1 VPSRAHYAPD
11 RNGAAVPEPSAAL
24 VSAVP
29 VPFTADGD
37 LDDAGLQPLYRS
49 LDAAGVDGVFTAGTT
64 GEFTAL
70 DDAERETV
78 LTEALA
84 VFGPE
89 RVYHHVGAASARQA
103 ERLAARAVALGA
115 LNLAAITPYYLPAG
129 PRALVDY
136 YRRLDAVAGHARIF
150 IYLYEARSTT
160 IVTPAQLAELAEVPS
175 VAGAKISGEP
185 TARVA
190 EYIRAAPAGF
200 EIYSGNDIEFGEF
213 VRAGGTGGVS
223 GVSSVF
229 PQPFVALADALRRGD
244 EQAAA
249 AAQDRVKRAV
259 EAVGG
264 ADIALI
270 KAGLALRGLP
280 AGPPRVALDPPSR
293 GQLDTLR
300 ATIEELT

>member
-1 VPSRAHYAPD
+1 MPA
-11 RNGAAVPEPSAAL
+11 PSAAL

-29 VPFTADGD
+29 VPFTADGA

-70 DDAERETV
+70 DDAERDTV

-89 RVYHHVGAASARQA
+89 RVYHHVGAASARHA
-103 ERLAARAVALGA
+103 ERLTARAVALGA
-115 LNLAAITPYYLPAG
+115 RNLAAITPYYLPAG
-129 PRALVDY
+129 PRTLVDY
-136 YRRLDAVAGHARIF
+136 YRRLDAVARDARLF
-150 IYLYEARSTT
+150 IYLYAARTT
-160 IVTPAQLAELAEVPS
+160 TTVTPAQLAELAEIPS

-185 TARVA
+185 TARVL
-190 EYIRAAPAGF
+190 EYVRAAPAGF
-200 EIYSGNDIEFGEF
+200 AVYSGNDIEFGDF
-213 VRAGGTGGVS
+213 VQAGGTGGVS

-229 PQPFVALADALRRGD
+229 PRPFVTLADALRRGD

-259 EAVGG
+259 EAVAG
-264 ADIALI
+264 ADVALI

-280 AGPPRVALDPPSR
+280 AGPPRVALDPPSPA
-293 GQLDTLR
+293 QLDTLR
-300 ATIEELT
+300 AAIEELT

>member
-1 VPSRAHYAPD
+1 
-11 RNGAAVPEPSAAL
+11 VPEPSAAL

-37 LDDAGLQPLYRS
+37 LDAVGLQPLYRS

-78 LTEALA
+78 LYEALA
-84 VFGPE
+84 VFGAE
-89 RVYHHVGAASARQA
+89 RVYAHVGAASARHA
-103 ERLAARAVALGA
+103 ERITARAVALGA
-115 LNLAAITPYYLPAG
+115 RNLAAITPYYLPAG

-136 YRRLDAVAGHARIF
+136 YRRLDAVGAGARLF
-150 IYLYEARSTT
+150 VYLYAARTT
-160 IVTPAQLAELAEVPS
+160 TTVTPAQLADLAEIPS
-175 VAGAKISGEP
+175 VVGAKISGEP
-185 TARVA
+185 TARVL
-190 EYIRAAPAGF
+190 EYVRAAPEGF
-200 EIYSGNDIEFGEF
+200 AVYSGNDIEFGDF

-229 PQPFVALADALRRGD
+229 PRPFVALADALRRRD

-259 EAVGG
+259 EAVAG

-280 AGPPRVALDPPSR
+280 AGPPRVALDPPSPA
-293 GQLDTLR
+293 QLDTLR
-300 ATIEELT
+300 TAIEELT

>member
-1 VPSRAHYAPD
+1 M
-11 RNGAAVPEPSAAL
+11 PEPSAAL

-29 VPFTADGD
+29 VPFTADGG
-37 LDDAGLQPLYRS
+37 LNDAGLQPLYRS

-70 DDAERETV
+70 DDAEREIV

-89 RVYHHVGAASARQA
+89 RVYAHVGAASARHA
-103 ERLAARAVALGA
+103 ERLTTRAVALGA
-115 LNLAAITPYYLPAG
+115 RNLAAITPYYLPAG
-129 PRALVDY
+129 PRALIDY
-136 YRRLDAVAGHARIF
+136 YRRLDAVAGGARLF
-150 IYLYEARSTT
+150 VYLYAARTT
-160 IVTPAQLAELAEVPS
+160 TTVTPAQLADLAEIPS

-185 TARVA
+185 TARVL
-190 EYIRAAPAGF
+190 EYVRAAPEGF
-200 EIYSGNDIEFGEF
+200 AVYSGNDIEFGDF

-229 PQPFVALADALRRGD
+229 PRPFVALADALRRDD

-259 EAVGG
+259 EAVAG

-280 AGPPRVALDPPSR
+280 AGLPRVALDPPLPA
-293 GQLDTLR
+293 QLDTLR
-300 ATIEELT
+300 AAIEELT